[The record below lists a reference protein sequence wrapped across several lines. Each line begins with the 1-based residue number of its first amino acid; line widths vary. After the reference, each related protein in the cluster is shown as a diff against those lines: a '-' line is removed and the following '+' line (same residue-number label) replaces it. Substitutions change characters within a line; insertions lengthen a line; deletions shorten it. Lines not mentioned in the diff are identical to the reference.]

1 MKQIVITAAGC
12 LFFSPALHAQT
23 KLNATPAY
31 DNINYE
37 RQAKQQSSPRNV
49 AKFASMQKDDQ
60 KPTYSSRLSTNSGA
74 INLNNN
80 AVAKPEYLRLVHP
93 KSINRK

>member
-1 MKQIVITAAGC
+1 MKQIVITAPCC
-12 LFFSPALHAQT
+12 LFLSLSSHAQT

-37 RQAKQQSSPRNV
+37 RQAKQQSSPRDV
-49 AKFASMQKDDQ
+49 AKFTSMQKDEQ
-60 KPTYSSRLSTNSGA
+60 KPAYSSRLSTNSGA

-93 KSINRK
+93 KSINSK